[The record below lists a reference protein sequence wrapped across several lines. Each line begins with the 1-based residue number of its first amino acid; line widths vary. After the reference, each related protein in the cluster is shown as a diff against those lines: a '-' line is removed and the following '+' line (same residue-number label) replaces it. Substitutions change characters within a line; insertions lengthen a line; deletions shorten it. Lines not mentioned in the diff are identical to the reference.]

1 MSDKKEIQEP
11 GLETERAKELELDER
26 PKPTRKVSHP
36 ATPISNKE
44 EPSTHDKRKG
54 RRTIK

>member
-11 GLETERAKELELDER
+11 GLETERAKELGLDER

-36 ATPISNKE
+36 ANSY
-44 EPSTHDKRKG
+44 
-54 RRTIK
+54 IK